1 MHRCLRCPNLEKEL
15 NDLKKKRK
23 RHIKKQNQLKD
34 MCADDEQKRK
44 DTETKDEIIRE
55 NNTKITSLELK
66 PVSYQPS

>member
-1 MHRCLRCPNLEKEL
+1 
-15 NDLKKKRK
+15 
-23 RHIKKQNQLKD
+23 

-55 NNTKITSLELK
+55 NNTKIASLELK

>member
-1 MHRCLRCPNLEKEL
+1 
-15 NDLKKKRK
+15 
-23 RHIKKQNQLKD
+23 